1 MKRIVRTKFESKCN
15 ETGLKI
21 PKGTE
26 VLYDYNHKRCY
37 AIASK
42 FTKHYLQTKFAMK
55 GVDNEAKQ

>member
-1 MKRIVRTKFESKCN
+1 MKRIVRTKFESECN

-26 VLYDYNHKRCY
+26 VLYDYSHKRCY
-37 AIASK
+37 AIASQ

-55 GVDNEAKQ
+55 DVTDEAKQ